1 MNGDTSKNVSNMQD
15 IKMKQEPRVFY
26 APNPRGPSPS
36 QTQTQIPPLNASDAR
51 NAQMDPFKEVAFVPA
66 AENPYQTPTRGIEVS

>member
-15 IKMKQEPRVFY
+15 IKMKQGPRVFY

-36 QTQTQIPPLNASDAR
+36 PNPNASDAR

-66 AENPYQTPTRGIEVS
+66 AENPYPTPTRGIEVS